1 MSEADMQLAEEPEVE
16 LSDDP
21 FEDDLT
27 EQLAARAPRRLANR
41 TTVVLAG
48 LVLVIGGFVAGAQVE
63 KHFGHVGTANAT
75 PTTFPTGGRG
85 GFGGG
90 GGGGG
95 GNPAAAG
102 ASTAPATTGTVKFV
116 DGTTIYLTTPDGNV
130 ITVRTDGSTAVQL
143 TSSGSVK
150 DLPVGASV
158 TVQGQSSSDGTVTA
172 TRITKDR

>member
-1 MSEADMQLAEEPEVE
+1 MQLAEEPEVE

-116 DGTTIYLTTPDGNV
+116 DGTTIYITTADGNV
-130 ITVRTDGSTAVQL
+130 VTVKTDGNTAILQP
-143 TSSGSVK
+143 GSVK
-150 DLPVGASV
+150 DLAIGAQV
-158 TVQGQSSSDGTVTA
+158 TVQGQAGSDGTVSA
-172 TRITKDR
+172 TRITRGR